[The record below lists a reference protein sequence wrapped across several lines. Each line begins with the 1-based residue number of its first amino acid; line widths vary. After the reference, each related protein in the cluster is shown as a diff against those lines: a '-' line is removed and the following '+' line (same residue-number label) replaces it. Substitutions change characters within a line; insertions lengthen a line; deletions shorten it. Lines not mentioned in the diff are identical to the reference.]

1 MTIVQERPSVR
12 ASSRD
17 REHRRDRTAALFAA
31 ASLPDNIDRLDE
43 LREEVLLINMGVA
56 RSVARRFA
64 QRGIDLEDL
73 EQVACEALVKAI
85 RRFDASRNHD
95 FLAYAVPTIRGEV
108 QRHFRDLGWMVK
120 PTRRVQENQQRSA
133 RMAEDLSA
141 ELGRRPDTAELV
153 SALGISA
160 REHAEAESARGCFHA
175 TSLDQRLSDDGE
187 TGDIGSTLAADDRD
201 LPACEARMMVIPAL
215 LDLTERERHVVY
227 MRYFEDRTQNEIGAD
242 IGVGQAQVSRI
253 LASALDGM
261 RCTLEGRVAS

>member
-1 MTIVQERPSVR
+1 MTIVQQRPSSR
-12 ASSRD
+12 ASVPD
-17 REHRRDRTAALFAA
+17 RQHRSERTAALLAA
-31 ASLPDNIDRLDE
+31 AQLPDNIDRLDE
-43 LREEVLLINMGVA
+43 LREEVLLLNMGVA

-95 FLAYAVPTIRGEV
+95 FLAYAVPTIRGEL

-133 RMAEDLSA
+133 RMVEDLSA

-160 REHAEAESARGCFHA
+160 QEHAEAESARGCFHA
-175 TSLDQRLSDDGE
+175 TSLDQQLSADSD
-187 TGDIGSTLAADDRD
+187 TADIGSTLAADERD
-201 LPACEARMMVIPAL
+201 LPASEARMMVVPAL
-215 LDLTERERHVVY
+215 LDLTERERLVVY
-227 MRYFEDRTQNEIGAD
+227 LRFFEDRPQHEIGVK

-261 RCTLEGRVAS
+261 RGALESRVAS